1 MIKLITGVPGTG
13 KTKTLISMVN
23 EAVKTSKG
31 NVVCIE
37 KGIKLRF
44 DIDYNARL
52 INAEEY
58 LIDDAQSLFGFI
70 SGVIASNHD
79 VTEIFIDAALKICNN
94 DVAAFEKAVVE
105 KKVTADVDK
114 EKSAQAKKAFKEI
127 KVEEPEEEDED
138 IQKVIDFLLSEEG
151 QKIIDE
157 TGYVKINE

>member
-94 DVAAFEKAVVE
+94 DVVAFEKAVVE
-105 KKVTADVDK
+105 MDA
-114 EKSAQAKKAFKEI
+114 
-127 KVEEPEEEDED
+127 
-138 IQKVIDFLLSEEG
+138 LSEKTGVNIVLTSSIPKGEES
-151 QKIIDE
+151 E
-157 TGYVKINE
+157 TIKKYI

>member
-105 KKVTADVDK
+105 MDA
-114 EKSAQAKKAFKEI
+114 
-127 KVEEPEEEDED
+127 
-138 IQKVIDFLLSEEG
+138 LSEKTGVNIVLTSSIPKGEES
-151 QKIIDE
+151 E
-157 TGYVKINE
+157 TIKKYI

>member
-1 MIKLITGVPGTG
+1 MIKFIVGKKGTG
-13 KTKTLISMVN
+13 KTNKLIAEVN

-105 KKVTADVDK
+105 MDA
-114 EKSAQAKKAFKEI
+114 
-127 KVEEPEEEDED
+127 
-138 IQKVIDFLLSEEG
+138 LSEKTGVNIVLTSSIPKGEES
-151 QKIIDE
+151 E
-157 TGYVKINE
+157 TIKKYI

>member
-31 NVVCIE
+31 NVVCME

-44 DIDYNARL
+44 DVDYNARL
-52 INAEEY
+52 INTDEY
-58 LIDDAQSLFGFI
+58 LINDAQSLFGFV

-94 DVAAFEKAVVE
+94 DIAAFEKAVLELNGLSE
-105 KKVTADVDK
+105 KTGVNIVLTSSIPKGD
-114 EKSAQAKKAFKEI
+114 
-127 KVEEPEEEDED
+127 EPES
-138 IQKVIDFLLSEEG
+138 IKQFI
-151 QKIIDE
+151 
-157 TGYVKINE
+157 

>member
-58 LIDDAQSLFGFI
+58 LIDDAQSLFGFV

-105 KKVTADVDK
+105 MDA
-114 EKSAQAKKAFKEI
+114 
-127 KVEEPEEEDED
+127 
-138 IQKVIDFLLSEEG
+138 LSEKTGVNIVLTSSIPKGEES
-151 QKIIDE
+151 E
-157 TGYVKINE
+157 TIKKYI

>member
-31 NVVCIE
+31 NVVCME

-44 DIDYNARL
+44 DVDYNARL
-52 INAEEY
+52 INTDEY
-58 LIDDAQSLFGFI
+58 LINDAQSLFGFV

-94 DVAAFEKAVVE
+94 DIAAFEKAVLELNGLSE
-105 KKVTADVDK
+105 KTGVNIVLTSSIPKGN
-114 EKSAQAKKAFKEI
+114 
-127 KVEEPEEEDED
+127 EPES
-138 IQKVIDFLLSEEG
+138 IKQFI
-151 QKIIDE
+151 
-157 TGYVKINE
+157 

>member
-1 MIKLITGVPGTG
+1 MIKLITGIPGTG

-52 INAEEY
+52 INADEY
-58 LIDDAQSLFGFI
+58 LIDDAQSLFGFV

-79 VTEIFIDAALKICNN
+79 VTEIFIDAALKICNY
-94 DVAAFEKAVVE
+94 DIAAFEKAVLE
-105 KKVTADVDK
+105 LD
-114 EKSAQAKKAFKEI
+114 S
-127 KVEEPEEEDED
+127 
-138 IQKVIDFLLSEEG
+138 LSE
-151 QKIIDE
+151 K
-157 TGYVKINE
+157 TGVNIVLTSSIPKGEESEAIKKYL

>member
-94 DVAAFEKAVVE
+94 DIAAFEKAVVE
-105 KKVTADVDK
+105 MDA
-114 EKSAQAKKAFKEI
+114 
-127 KVEEPEEEDED
+127 
-138 IQKVIDFLLSEEG
+138 LSEKTGVNIVLTSSIPKGEES
-151 QKIIDE
+151 E
-157 TGYVKINE
+157 TIKKYI

>member
-105 KKVTADVDK
+105 MDA
-114 EKSAQAKKAFKEI
+114 
-127 KVEEPEEEDED
+127 
-138 IQKVIDFLLSEEG
+138 LSEKTVVNIVLTSSIPKGEES
-151 QKIIDE
+151 E
-157 TGYVKINE
+157 TIKKYI

>member
-52 INAEEY
+52 INA
-58 LIDDAQSLFGFI
+58 DKCFGFAC
-70 SGVIASNHD
+70 SGN
-79 VTEIFIDAALKICNN
+79 
-94 DVAAFEKAVVE
+94 
-105 KKVTADVDK
+105 
-114 EKSAQAKKAFKEI
+114 
-127 KVEEPEEEDED
+127 
-138 IQKVIDFLLSEEG
+138 
-151 QKIIDE
+151 
-157 TGYVKINE
+157 TGNKFDHIVPPILYLC

>member
-1 MIKLITGVPGTG
+1 MLKLITGIPGTG
-13 KTKTLISMVN
+13 KTKTLIGMVN

-52 INAEEY
+52 INADEY
-58 LIDDAQSLFGFI
+58 LIDDAQSLFGFV

-79 VTEIFIDAALKICNN
+79 VTEIFIDAALKICNY

-105 KKVTADVDK
+105 LDSLAEKTGVNIVLTSSIPKGEESDTIKKY
-114 EKSAQAKKAFKEI
+114 
-127 KVEEPEEEDED
+127 
-138 IQKVIDFLLSEEG
+138 L
-151 QKIIDE
+151 
-157 TGYVKINE
+157 